1 MTRRDVSREHHGEL
15 SVRAL
20 EGAGPE
26 AAFDLRD
33 VIEAHWPVRG
43 WQRQPADVLRVA
55 PLILEDADL
64 DGILLLPFLIKRDAI
79 ITSDRQ
85 AQHVA
90 DGFHPH
96 AQISSSPT
104 VDAHVHV

>member
-64 DGILLLPFLIKRDAI
+64 DGILLLPFLIKRYAI
-79 ITSDRQ
+79 ITSHPQ
-85 AQHVA
+85 AKYLA
-90 DGFHPH
+90 DGCHPR
-96 AQISSSPT
+96 ADLRNAPT
-104 VDAHVHV
+104 TAAP